1 MPCPEPQK
9 RDRQRQTE
17 RERERERGGER
28 GLEGEKGEKEA
39 DAFYNSQ
46 FTRFLT

>member
-17 RERERERGGER
+17 REREREGGER